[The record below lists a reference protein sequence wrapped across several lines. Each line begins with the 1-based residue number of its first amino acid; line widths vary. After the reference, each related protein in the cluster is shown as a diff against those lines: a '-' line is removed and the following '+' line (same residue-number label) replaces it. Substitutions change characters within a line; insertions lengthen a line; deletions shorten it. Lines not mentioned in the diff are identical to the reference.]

1 MADPDPAAQIP
12 ADPHETAPVIIVA
25 NKIDR
30 LHKDRQAELVER
42 IAAATAMRVC
52 PTSALTGGG
61 CEQLKSVIRQQLQG
75 RPAPVDDQAIAL
87 MAEHSEALHDAID
100 ALRRAIALAE
110 HCTDTLNDADL
121 VAVELHAAADA
132 LGVLVGKDQT
142 EDMLGRIFAR
152 FCVGK

>member
-1 MADPDPAAQIP
+1 
-12 ADPHETAPVIIVA
+12 
-25 NKIDR
+25 
-30 LHKDRQAELVER
+30 
-42 IAAATAMRVC
+42 
-52 PTSALTGGG
+52 
-61 CEQLKSVIRQQLQG
+61 
-75 RPAPVDDQAIAL
+75 

-110 HCTDTLNDADL
+110 NCTDTLNDADL

-142 EDMLGRIFAR
+142 EEMLGRIFAR